1 MKYIYMQ
8 LSFKLFIGHSGFDMD
23 KKIAKECPLVDVVV
37 GGHTNTFLYTEPES
51 KPDREEAEGP
61 YPTIIEQPETGRK
74 VPVVQA
80 YAYTKYLGY
89 LKMTFDGKGELTE
102 WEGNPILLTQDMPQG
117 IYAL

>member
-1 MKYIYMQ
+1 MH
-8 LSFKLFIGHSGFDMD
+8 LFKKFYVGHSGFEMD

-61 YPTIIEQPETGRK
+61 YPTIIEQPETNRK

-89 LKMTFDGKGELTE
+89 LKMKFDDKGELTE

-117 IYAL
+117 NSCTLGY